1 MSDNKK
7 GAKKSAMTDVEPK
20 DMFVFLDID
29 ETFIS
34 SQAME
39 DGFSLAEHKKKA
51 ERTMKVS
58 SLY

>member
-1 MSDNKK
+1 MS
-7 GAKKSAMTDVEPK
+7 SYV
-20 DMFVFLDID
+20 FVFLDID

-51 ERTMKVS
+51 GKFTFHDI
-58 SLY
+58 